1 MKIGRKQITQNAQ
14 TYFIADIAANH
25 DGSLK
30 RAKKLI
36 TLCAK
41 AGANAAKFQH
51 FKAETIVSD
60 KGFKQFGKKSHQSKW
75 KKSVFKTYKDASID
89 PRWTKELYKHCKKNR
104 IDFIT
109 TPYDINYVNDVSKY
123 VCAYKI
129 GSGDLTWHEIIRKIS
144 TKRKPVILATGASEL
159 AQIKSAVKIILK
171 KNKKLVLMQCN
182 TNYTNSE
189 ANFNFI
195 NLKVLDQYKKLFGNK
210 VILGL
215 SDHTPGHSTV
225 LGSVAMGAKVIE
237 KHFTDSNK
245 RTGPDH
251 KFSMNF
257 ETWKSMVLDTR
268 RLEKALGDGK
278 KKIEKNEKQTSFLQ
292 RRGLYL
298 NKVKIKNEKIQAL
311 DIVALRPYQSNGYHP
326 YEIKNLIGKKIK
338 SKVLEGE
345 CIKKN
350 MIRR

>member
-1 MKIGRKQITQNAQ
+1 MKIGRKKISQNSQ

-30 RAKKLI
+30 RAKRLI

-41 AGANAAKFQH
+41 AGADAAKFQH
-51 FKAETIVSD
+51 FRAETIVSD
-60 KGFKQFGKKSHQSKW
+60 KGFKKFGKKSHQSNGKR
-75 KKSVFKTYKDASID
+75 VFF
-89 PRWTKELYKHCKKNR
+89 KHIRMQVLIQAGQRNFINIVKNC

-109 TPYDINYVNDVSKY
+109 TPYDINYVNEVNKY

-129 GSGDLTWHEIIRKIS
+129 GSGDLTWHEIIKQIS
-144 TKRKPVILATGASEL
+144 SKRKPVILATGASKLEEV
-159 AQIKSAVKIILK
+159 KEAVKLILK

-189 ANFNFI
+189 DNFNYI
-195 NLKVLDQYKKLFGNK
+195 NLKVLDQYKELFGNK

-215 SDHTPGHSTV
+215 SDHTLGHSTV
-225 LGSVAMGAKVIE
+225 LGSVVMGAKVIE
-237 KHFTDSNK
+237 KHFTDNNNRS
-245 RTGPDH
+245 GPDH

-257 ETWKSMVLDTR
+257 DTWKSMVEDTR

-278 KKIEKNEKQTSFLQ
+278 KKIEKNERQTSFLQ

-298 NKVKIKNEKIQAL
+298 NKVKTKNEKIQSKDL
-311 DIVALRPYQSNGYHP
+311 TALRPYQSNGYHP
-326 YEIKNLIGKKIK
+326 YEIKNLSVK
-338 SKVLEGE
+338 S
-345 CIKKN
+345 
-350 MIRR
+350 